1 MEIREIESAERH
13 AVSVPVQAYAFQPS
27 PTTDELVQR
36 LKEVQRY
43 YTGNVTLVAEEDG
56 MAVAEGSAIPMQ
68 QNVRGG
74 VYPMAGIAGVATQPL
89 ARRRGHVRALL
100 MELLGRMRDTGCA
113 LSALY
118 PFRPSFYERF
128 GYVGLPKARTVTF
141 APADLAGLMRKELP
155 GEVSWERS
163 GSGYHRYR
171 DFTSRLLTECHG
183 FALLPEYRT
192 VQLRD
197 ADDRWLAA
205 AWADGE
211 MLAAA
216 TYRISQHGG
225 DLIAD
230 DLLVRS
236 PLGRALLLQFFA
248 RHVDQVSRVVAAVP
262 TWEIPEL
269 WATDLAAVTQAA
281 ISFPVAPAPMARV
294 LSLEALAGAPGG
306 RGTRLRLGT
315 MGSRAARG
323 AVRSRTAGYGR
334 DGVRAARPPGSDMR
348 AGSHRISVALA
359 VVMPIWCPA
368 DRPPRCPAGRD
379 HQTRPGRTCRTT
391 PRPGPAG

>member
-262 TWEIPEL
+262 AWEIPEL

-294 LSLEALAGAPGG
+294 LSLEALAGTLTG
-306 RGTRLRLGT
+306 
-315 MGSRAARG
+315 
-323 AVRSRTAGYGR
+323 
-334 DGVRAARPPGSDMR
+334 
-348 AGSHRISVALA
+348 
-359 VVMPIWCPA
+359 
-368 DRPPRCPAGRD
+368 
-379 HQTRPGRTCRTT
+379 PGRVTVEVVNDPFISGRYLLDGTSGALEVTKGTKGPEVTLTAAGLSGLIYGVTNPDDVIVRGFGDVPRSAT
-391 PRPGPAG
+391 PELEALFPRRIPYLFASF

>member
-1 MEIREIESAERH
+1 
-13 AVSVPVQAYAFQPS
+13 
-27 PTTDELVQR
+27 
-36 LKEVQRY
+36 
-43 YTGNVTLVAEEDG
+43 

-248 RHVDQVSRVVAAVP
+248 RRVDQVSRVVAAVP
-262 TWEIPEL
+262 AWEIPEL

-315 MGSRAARG
+315 MGSRG
-323 AVRSRTAGYGR
+323 ARSRQVPDRRIRPGRSSGCQATRIRHEGRAAIGSRLPWRWSCRYGAR
-334 DGVRAARPPGSDMR
+334 RIVRRAARRAEITKPGR
-348 AGSHRISVALA
+348 AALA
-359 VVMPIWCPA
+359 APRLAQARQDKGQERTNLQAMRHVWIQSASKRGRVA
-368 DRPPRCPAGRD
+368 RSASHGLVRRDRHVPTALG
-379 HQTRPGRTCRTT
+379 
-391 PRPGPAG
+391 

>member
-262 TWEIPEL
+262 AWEIPEL

-294 LSLEALAGAPGG
+294 LSLESLAGTLTG
-306 RGTRLRLGT
+306 
-315 MGSRAARG
+315 
-323 AVRSRTAGYGR
+323 
-334 DGVRAARPPGSDMR
+334 
-348 AGSHRISVALA
+348 
-359 VVMPIWCPA
+359 
-368 DRPPRCPAGRD
+368 
-379 HQTRPGRTCRTT
+379 PGRVTVEVVNDPFISGRYLLDGTSGALEVTKGTKGPEVTLTAAGLSGLIYGVINPDDVIVRGFGDVPRSAT
-391 PRPGPAG
+391 PELQALFPRRIPYLFASF